1 MLKQP
6 VGQKLLT
13 NVSIVKLK
21 FGKSRFE
28 LACYPNKIQDYRNK
42 KEKDIDEVLQSKEIY
57 TNAIKGD
64 LVPKKVLKEVFPKMT
79 YQDIIKLIL
88 DKGDI
93 QTGEKERDE
102 GKANLKRYVSN
113 IIVQKTYNTDNGLPF
128 PQDIITKALDNIN
141 FKYNEKDNEKK
152 QAMRGIKELISH
164 KILPI
169 ERRLMQL
176 KLTLKKI
183 ENENNPILENAEKLQ
198 EFNNNL
204 LNYIKEIEAEIIEN
218 DTTSVDNFNLKIN
231 IKTQYYRDILNKYD
245 KILNIEVLSQDEISQ
260 KVKDKIK
267 EKGENNNNN
276 TISTESQKI
285 DEIEKHFENM
295 RISDVTVEKYLE
307 ENYGDMEENSKSKK
321 NKKKLTCTKCKDS
334 SFNDRD
340 ELRQHCKT
348 NWHKYNALQSAKEG
362 ISLSAEEYDEYVLMH
377 PEELK

>member
-1 MLKQP
+1 
-6 VGQKLLT
+6 
-13 NVSIVKLK
+13 
-21 FGKSRFE
+21 
-28 LACYPNKIQDYRNK
+28 
-42 KEKDIDEVLQSKEIY
+42 
-57 TNAIKGD
+57 
-64 LVPKKVLKEVFPKMT
+64 
-79 YQDIIKLIL
+79 
-88 DKGDI
+88 
-93 QTGEKERDE
+93 
-102 GKANLKRYVSN
+102 
-113 IIVQKTYNTDNGLPF
+113 
-128 PQDIITKALDNIN
+128 
-141 FKYNEKDNEKK
+141 
-152 QAMRGIKELISH
+152 MRGIKELISH

-183 ENENNPILENAEKLQ
+183 ENENNQILENAEKLQ
-198 EFNNNL
+198 EFNKNL

-218 DTTSVDNFNLKIN
+218 DTTSVDNFNLTIN

-267 EKGENNNNN
+267 EKGENNN

-307 ENYGDMEENSKSKK
+307 ENYGDLEENSKSKK